1 MTFTGFLLM
10 VLVVWLVCGVAAS
23 LVLGRRGHDPYP
35 WALMGA
41 ALGPL
46 VVPLV
51 LQARKGERMEELV
64 VGRGL
69 DGSGPVD
76 VVAGID
82 GSTTSTLAVDRAVQL
97 LGPRIGR
104 LELVSVL
111 TFGGLTTAS
120 IGADHDRRDHAT
132 AQLAKAAAQ
141 AEATIGR
148 TVGQTLLTGDP
159 AHALDDHAR
168 SGGYDLVVLGN
179 RGSGATTALLGSVA
193 LELAGSS
200 STPLLI
206 VPAAVPR

>member
-1 MTFTGFLLM
+1 MTFTGFLLL
-10 VLVVWLVCGVAAS
+10 VLTVWLACGVAAS

-46 VVPLV
+46 VIPLV
-51 LQARKGERMEELV
+51 LQARKGEETEELV

-69 DGSGPVD
+69 DGPGPVD

-82 GSTTSTLAVDRAVQL
+82 GSATSTLAVDRAVEL

-111 TFGGLTTAS
+111 NFGGLTTGS
-120 IGADHDRRDHAT
+120 TSADQDRMHQAT
-132 AQLAKAAAQ
+132 ALLAAAATQ
-141 AEATIGR
+141 AEAAVGR
-148 TVGQTLLTGDP
+148 AVGQTLLTGDP

-168 SGGYDLVVLGN
+168 TGAYDLIVIGN

-200 STPLLI
+200 STPVLI
-206 VPAAVPR
+206 VPTAVQR